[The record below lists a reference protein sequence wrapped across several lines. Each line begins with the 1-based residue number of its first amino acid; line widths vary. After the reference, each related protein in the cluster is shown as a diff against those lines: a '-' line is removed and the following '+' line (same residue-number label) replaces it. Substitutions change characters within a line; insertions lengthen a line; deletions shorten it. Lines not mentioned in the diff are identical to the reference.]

1 MKTSI
6 KNAFLALTAFGALGL
21 GAGAAQAGWYH
32 DQTGPAIHA
41 HKQSQFFLRE
51 IHERLDRQI
60 SRIDAGARQGSLT
73 GREYREL
80 MREHDDIRAMVRHFR
95 ADGFIDPREFQRV
108 ERALDVASRNIKL
121 EKHDR
126 QGRHDH
132 AAWNHYPWYR

>member
-6 KNAFLALTAFGALGL
+6 KKTFLALMAFGALGL

-32 DQTGPAIHA
+32 DRPGPAIHA

-108 ERALDVASRNIKL
+108 ERALDVASRNIKF